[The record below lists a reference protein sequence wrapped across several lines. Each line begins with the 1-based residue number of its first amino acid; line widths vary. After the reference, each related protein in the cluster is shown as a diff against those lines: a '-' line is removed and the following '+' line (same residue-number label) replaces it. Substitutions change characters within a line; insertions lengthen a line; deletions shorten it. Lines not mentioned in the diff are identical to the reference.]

1 MPQTIISS
9 KTKEIIIDPDQPFVI
24 IGERINP
31 TNIIDNPTKRILL
44 VRPFLK
50 LRIGNLEK
58 RTGLISKK
66 LIITTINNANLG
78 SPILPYI

>member
-31 TNIIDNPTKRILL
+31 TNRKLL
-44 VRPFLK
+44 AEEMK
-50 LRIGNLEK
+50 AGNLERVEK
-58 RTGLISKK
+58 ML
-66 LIITTINNANLG
+66 
-78 SPILPYI
+78 